1 MLIRT
6 AAGKTPAIA
15 PTARAA
21 ESAALIGDVTL
32 GENVTVWYGAV
43 LRGDV
48 GPIRIGPG
56 SNIQDNCTLHCSA
69 GVPTQVGE
77 NVVVGHGAVLH
88 SCVVEDGCLIGMGA
102 VVLDNSVVGAGSIVG
117 AGALVP
123 PGKRIPPGSV
133 VMGTPGRVVR
143 PATEEEMGET
153 LENARHYAA
162 LGREQ
167 LERTAEKSG
176 G

>member
-1 MLIRT
+1 MLFR
-6 AAGKTPAIA
+6 
-15 PTARAA
+15 
-21 ESAALIGDVTL
+21 S
-32 GENVTVWYGAV
+32 
-43 LRGDV
+43 

-167 LERTAEKSG
+167 LERPAEKSG
-176 G
+176 C

>member
-15 PTARAA
+15 PTARAE

-48 GPIRIGPG
+48 GPIRIGRG
-56 SNIQDNCTLHCSA
+56 SNIQDNCTVHCA
-69 GVPTQVGE
+69 VDVPTVVGE
-77 NVVVGHGAVLH
+77 NVVVGHGAILH
-88 SCVVEDGCLIGMGA
+88 SCTVGDGCLIGMGSIL
-102 VVLDNSVVGAGSIVG
+102 LDGCVIGEGSVIA

-123 PGKRIPPGSV
+123 PGKSIPPRSL
-133 VMGTPGRVVR
+133 VMGVPGRVVR
-143 PATEEEMGET
+143 QVTEEEAAAT
-153 LENARHYAA
+153 LANAARYVE
-162 LGREQ
+162 LGAS
-167 LERTAEKSG
+167 L
-176 G
+176 

>member
-88 SCVVEDGCLIGMGA
+88 SCVVEDGCLIG
-102 VVLDNSVVGAGSIVG
+102 G

-167 LERTAEKSG
+167 LERPAEKSG
-176 G
+176 C

>member
-117 AGALVP
+117 A
-123 PGKRIPPGSV
+123 
-133 VMGTPGRVVR
+133 VR
-143 PATEEEMGET
+143 
-153 LENARHYAA
+153 
-162 LGREQ
+162 
-167 LERTAEKSG
+167 
-176 G
+176 